1 MSEKKTMDK
10 GLAQLLLEGIEM
22 IRPEPGSEQE
32 EVLKDSP
39 EYQEFLSIESYLKD
53 LIAKAEC
60 EGRPIKASDLEKV
73 FSIVPKNAILPMS
86 KVAQFTTQLLNVDAG
101 IDDPHEIFVDRKKT
115 VKVPVMVNREGV
127 QLPENY
133 TRYDDCVHN
142 AVCSLLEAGN
152 TRLTPE
158 MIYRAMNGLSESEWV
173 TPQAVASVAN
183 SIEKQRHIDVLI
195 DCSEQAREWNK
206 NLKKTTIRGHV
217 IECRIVE
224 GETHNG
230 YKKQV
235 YALLA
240 TPPIYEYSKM
250 FNQVRTIPIDLLNVK
265 GLRSTEK
272 TTIVKNYL
280 LLQIES
286 MRGVNGRNK
295 TILYESLF
303 SDCDLKLTPVN
314 VKRYRGYISTMLNQW
329 IDQGY
334 ISGFTEKK
342 KGRSF
347 IGVTI
352 KL

>member
-1 MSEKKTMDK
+1 MSDKKTVDK
-10 GLAQLLLEGIEM
+10 GLAQLLLEGIEK
-22 IRPEPGSEQE
+22 IRPETGSDFE
-32 EVLKDSP
+32 ESLKDSP
-39 EYQEFLSIESYLKD
+39 EYKEFLSIESYLKD
-53 LIAKAEC
+53 LIAKAESG
-60 EGRPIKASDLEKV
+60 GREINVSDLERV
-73 FSIVPKNAILPMS
+73 FSIVPKNTILPMS
-86 KVAQFTTQLLNVDAG
+86 KVAQFTTQLLNVDSSS
-101 IDDPHEIFVDRKKT
+101 DDPHEIFVDRNKT
-115 VKVPVMVNREGV
+115 VKVPVMVKREGV
-127 QLPENY
+127 HLPENY

-152 TRLTPE
+152 TRVTPE

-173 TPQAVASVAN
+173 TPQAVTNVAN
-183 SIEKQRHIDVLI
+183 SIEKQRNIDVLI
-195 DCSEQAREWNK
+195 DCTEQVREWNK

-235 YALLA
+235 YVLLS

-272 TTIVKNYL
+272 TTIVKTYL
-280 LLQIES
+280 LTQIES
-286 MRGVNGRNK
+286 MRGSKGRNK

-303 SDCDLKLTPVN
+303 SDCELKMNAVN